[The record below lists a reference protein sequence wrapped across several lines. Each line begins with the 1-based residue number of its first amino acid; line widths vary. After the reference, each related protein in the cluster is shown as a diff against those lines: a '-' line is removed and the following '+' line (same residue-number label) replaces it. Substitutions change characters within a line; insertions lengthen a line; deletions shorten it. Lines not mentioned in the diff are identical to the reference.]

1 MRKNSIRPLVLAI
14 FAATAF
20 PTLADHTEL
29 DPLVVTA
36 PGMSEV
42 LKVTTDPKAPRQPIP
57 ASDGADLLKNIPG
70 FSVIRKGGTDG
81 DPVFRGMAASR
92 LSILLDGEAI
102 LGGCGSRMDPPTAY
116 VFPEAYESVTILKG
130 PQSVKYGS
138 GNSAGVVMFE
148 RATPEFYDQPVHGYV
163 SVLGGSF
170 GRNDQVA
177 QVQAGGE
184 QGYIELGGTRS
195 DMSNYKDGNGNK
207 VHSAYER
214 WSTNA
219 ALGWT
224 PTLDTKIE
232 VTAATSDGE
241 ARYADRGMD
250 GSEFNRTNYGLSF
263 QQKAISPIVEEVK
276 AKIYRNYVD
285 HVMDNYSLRNTPE
298 VETSMGSGI
307 YQPDPRAMNPDRETI
322 GANVGTTLRFGPHW
336 LFDVGA
342 DYQQND
348 HSDRMG
354 PGVNAY
360 KSKPRQDDLSFKTLG
375 MYTEMHYHFPGE
387 HGVFAGIRVNK
398 DEAEDLRA
406 NTNTSGE
413 TDTNWLTSGFLRYEH
428 QLDPTNRAYA
438 GVGYSERAADYW
450 ERTRNPD
457 GKMAMAAARISTF
470 DIDPEKVTQL
480 DIGLIHE
487 DKSLRGS
494 VSAFYA
500 YHDDYILIES
510 SQVMMMGKPATA
522 VNARN
527 IRATSYG
534 TEADI
539 SWQFSHHWNTDATVS
554 LVRGINDTD
563 DHALGQM
570 PAHEFRLG
578 LTYDNGVWSS
588 GALARFVNSQSHVAI
603 NQGNIVGQDIGETS
617 GFAVFSLNAGYRA
630 SEQLV
635 FTAGV
640 DNVFDR
646 NYAEH
651 LSKGDANVLSNTVA
665 EARVNELGR
674 NLWLKAQYKF

>member
-14 FAATAF
+14 FAATAL

-92 LSILLDGEAI
+92 LSILLDGETI

-148 RATPEFYDQPVHGYV
+148 RATPEFYDKPVHGYV
-163 SVLGGSF
+163 SLMGGSF
-170 GRNDQVA
+170 DRNDQVA
-177 QVQAGGE
+177 QIQAGGE
-184 QGYIELGGTRS
+184 KGYLELGGTRS
-195 DMSNYKDGNGNK
+195 DMSNYKDGDGTK
-207 VHSAYER
+207 IHSAYER

-232 VTAATSDGE
+232 LTAAVSDGE

-250 GSEFNRTNYGLSF
+250 GSEFSRTNYGLSF
-263 QQKAISPIVEEVK
+263 QQKSISPIVEEVK

-285 HVMDNYSLRNTPE
+285 HVMDNYSLRETP
-298 VETSMGSGI
+298 TGKMAM
-307 YQPDPRAMNPDRETI
+307 AMNPDRETI
-322 GANVGTTLRFGPHW
+322 GANLGTTLRVNEHLTVDTGI
-336 LFDVGA
+336 

-348 HSDRMG
+348 HSSRMG
-354 PGVNAY
+354 MPSGMMAY
-360 KSKPRQDDLSFKTLG
+360 KNKPRTDNMNFSTLG
-375 MYTEMHYHFPGE
+375 IYSEFNYHFVGD
-387 HGVFAGIRVNK
+387 HGLFTGLRVNK
-398 DEAEDLRA
+398 DEAEDLRLAA
-406 NTNTSGE
+406 NTNTPNV
-413 TDTNWLTSGFLRYEH
+413 TDTNWLTSGFVRYEH

-438 GVGYSERAADYW
+438 GIGYSERAADFW
-450 ERTRNPD
+450 ERTRNKD
-457 GKMAMAAARISTF
+457 SFKTEA
-470 DIDPEKVTQL
+470 EKVTQL

-487 DKSLRGS
+487 GKSLRGS

-500 YHDDYILIES
+500 YHDDYILIDKTDPIIGIDS
-510 SQVMMMGKPATA
+510 
-522 VNARN
+522 RN

-539 SWQFSHHWNTDATVS
+539 SWQFAHNWNTDATVS
-554 LVRGINDTD
+554 MVRGINDTD
-563 DHALGQM
+563 DRALGQM
-570 PAHEFRLG
+570 PAHEFRMG

-651 LSKGDANVLSNTVA
+651 LSKGDVDVLGYATQQ
-665 EARVNELGR
+665 ARVNELGR

>member
-1 MRKNSIRPLVLAI
+1 MHKNSIRPLVLAI
-14 FAATAF
+14 FAATAM
-20 PTLADHTEL
+20 PALADHTEL

-36 PGMSEV
+36 PGMSEA

-92 LSILLDGEAI
+92 LSILLDGETI

-148 RATPEFYDQPVHGYV
+148 RATPEFYDQPVHGYA
-163 SVLGGSF
+163 SLMGGSF

-177 QVQAGGE
+177 QIQAGGE
-184 QGYIELGGTRS
+184 KGYIELGGTRS
-195 DMSNYKDGNGNK
+195 DMDNYKDGNGNK
-207 VHSAYER
+207 VHSAYQR
-214 WSTNA
+214 WSTNT

-232 VTAATSDGE
+232 LTAAVSDGE

-250 GSEFNRTNYGLSF
+250 GSEFSRTNYGLSF

-285 HVMDNYSLRNTPE
+285 HVMDNYSLRETPLA
-298 VETSMGSGI
+298 ETSMGSGV
-307 YQPDPRAMNPDRETI
+307 YVPNPRAMNPDRETI

-336 LFDVGA
+336 LLDIGA
-342 DYQQND
+342 DYQQNE

-360 KSKPRQDDLSFKTLG
+360 KTKPRTDDMSFKTIG
-375 MYTEMHYHFPGE
+375 AYTEVNYHFPGE
-387 HGVFAGIRVNK
+387 HGIFAGIRVNK
-398 DEAEDLRA
+398 DEAEDLRL
-406 NTNTSGE
+406 NTDTKGE
-413 TDTNWLTSGFLRYEH
+413 KDTNWLTSGFLRYEH

-457 GKMAMAAARISTF
+457 GKMPMASSRISTF
-470 DIDPEKVTQL
+470 EINPEKVTQL
-480 DIGLIHE
+480 DIGVIHE
-487 DKSLRGS
+487 GKELRGS

-500 YHDDYILIES
+500 YHEDYILIE
-510 SQVMMMGKPATA
+510 QVSMGSMNG
-522 VNARN
+522 VDARN

-539 SWQFSHHWNTDATVS
+539 SWQFAHHWNTDATVS

-563 DHALGQM
+563 DRALGQM
-570 PAHEFRLG
+570 PAHEFRMG

-588 GALARFVNSQSHVAI
+588 GALGRFVNSQSHVAI
-603 NQGNIVGQDIGETS
+603 GQGNIVGQDIGETS

-630 SEQLV
+630 TEQLV
-635 FTAGV
+635 FTAGI
-640 DNVFDR
+640 DNIFDR

-651 LSKGDANVLSNTVA
+651 LSKGDANVLGYA
-665 EARVNELGR
+665 LQEARVNELGR

>member
-1 MRKNSIRPLVLAI
+1 MHKNSIRPLVLAI
-14 FAATAF
+14 FAATAM
-20 PTLADHTEL
+20 PALADHTEL

-36 PGMSEV
+36 PGMSEA

-130 PQSVKYGS
+130 PQSVKHGS
-138 GNSAGVVMFE
+138 GSSAGVVMFE
-148 RATPEFYDQPVHGYV
+148 RATPEFYDKPVHGYA
-163 SVLGGSF
+163 SLMGGSF

-177 QVQAGGE
+177 QIQAGGE
-184 QGYIELGGTRS
+184 KGYIELGGTRS
-195 DMSNYKDGNGNK
+195 DMDNYKDGNGNK
-207 VHSAYER
+207 VHSAYQR
-214 WSTNA
+214 WSTNT

-232 VTAATSDGE
+232 LTAAVSDGE

-250 GSEFNRTNYGLSF
+250 GSEFSRTNYGLSF

-285 HVMDNYSLRNTPE
+285 HVMDNYSLRETPTGE
-298 VETSMGSGI
+298 MA
-307 YQPDPRAMNPDRETI
+307 RAMNPDRETI
-322 GANVGTTLRFGPHW
+322 GANIGTTLRFGPH
-336 LFDVGA
+336 LTMDSGI
-342 DYQQND
+342 DYQQNE

-360 KSKPRQDDLSFKTLG
+360 KSKAREDNMRFKTAG
-375 MYTEMHYHFPGE
+375 FYTEMHYHFPDE

-457 GKMAMAAARISTF
+457 GKMPMAPSRISTF
-470 DIDPEKVTQL
+470 EVNPEKVTQL
-480 DIGLIHE
+480 DIGVIHE
-487 DKSLRGS
+487 GKELRGS

-500 YHDDYILIES
+500 YHEDYILIE
-510 SQVMMMGKPATA
+510 QVGMGNMSG
-522 VNARN
+522 VDARN

-539 SWQFSHHWNTDATVS
+539 SWQF
-554 LVRGINDTD
+554 
-563 DHALGQM
+563 
-570 PAHEFRLG
+570 AHR
-578 LTYDNGVWSS
+578 
-588 GALARFVNSQSHVAI
+588 
-603 NQGNIVGQDIGETS
+603 
-617 GFAVFSLNAGYRA
+617 
-630 SEQLV
+630 SE
-635 FTAGV
+635 
-640 DNVFDR
+640 
-646 NYAEH
+646 E
-651 LSKGDANVLSNTVA
+651 
-665 EARVNELGR
+665 
-674 NLWLKAQYKF
+674 

>member
-1 MRKNSIRPLVLAI
+1 MHKNSIRPLVLAI
-14 FAATAF
+14 FAATAM
-20 PTLADHTEL
+20 PALADHTEL

-36 PGMSEV
+36 PGMSEA

-130 PQSVKYGS
+130 PQSVKHGS
-138 GNSAGVVMFE
+138 GSSAGVVMFE
-148 RATPEFYDQPVHGYV
+148 RATPEFYDKPVHGYA
-163 SVLGGSF
+163 SLMGGSF

-177 QVQAGGE
+177 QIQAGGE
-184 QGYIELGGTRS
+184 KGYIELGGTRS
-195 DMSNYKDGNGNK
+195 DMDNYKDGNGNK
-207 VHSAYER
+207 VHSAYQR
-214 WSTNA
+214 WSTNT

-232 VTAATSDGE
+232 LTAAVSDGE

-250 GSEFNRTNYGLSF
+250 GSEFSRTNYGLSF

-285 HVMDNYSLRNTPE
+285 HVMDNYSLRTTPLD
-298 VETSMGSGI
+298 TNGD
-307 YQPDPRAMNPDRETI
+307 PNPRAMNPDRETI

-336 LFDVGA
+336 LVDVGA
-342 DYQQND
+342 DYQQNE

-360 KSKPRQDDLSFKTLG
+360 KSKPRTDDMSFKTTG
-375 MYTEMHYHFPGE
+375 VYTQVHYHFPEE
-387 HGVFAGIRVNK
+387 HGIFAGIRVNK

-457 GKMAMAAARISTF
+457 GKMPMAPSRISTF
-470 DIDPEKVTQL
+470 EVNPEKVTQL
-480 DIGLIHE
+480 DIGVIHE
-487 DKSLRGS
+487 GKELRGS

-500 YHDDYILIES
+500 YHEDYILIE
-510 SQVMMMGKPATA
+510 QVGMGNMSG
-522 VNARN
+522 VDARN

-539 SWQFSHHWNTDATVS
+539 SWQFAHHWNTDATVS
-554 LVRGINDTD
+554 MVRGINDTD
-563 DHALGQM
+563 DRALGQM
-570 PAHEFRLG
+570 PAHEFRMG

-603 NQGNIVGQDIGETS
+603 GQGNIVGQDIGETS

-630 SEQLV
+630 TEQLV
-635 FTAGV
+635 FTAGI
-640 DNVFDR
+640 DNIFDR

-651 LSKGDANVLSNTVA
+651 LSKGDANVLGYA
-665 EARVNELGR
+665 LQEARVNELGR

>member
-1 MRKNSIRPLVLAI
+1 MHKNTIRPLVLAI
-14 FAATAF
+14 FAATVL
-20 PTLADHTEL
+20 PTFADNAEL
-29 DPLVVTA
+29 DTLVVTA
-36 PGMSEV
+36 PGMSET

-57 ASDGADLLKNIPG
+57 ASDGAELLKNIPG

-81 DPVFRGMAASR
+81 DPMFRGMAASR
-92 LSILLDGEAI
+92 LSILLDGETI

-130 PQSVKYGS
+130 PQSVKHGS
-138 GNSAGVVMFE
+138 GSSAGVVMFE
-148 RATPEFYDQPVHGYV
+148 RATPEFYDKPVHGYA
-163 SVLGGSF
+163 SLMGGSF

-177 QVQAGGE
+177 QIQAGGE
-184 QGYIELGGTRS
+184 KGYIELGGTRS
-195 DMSNYKDGNGNK
+195 DMDNYKDGNGNK
-207 VHSAYER
+207 VHSAYQR
-214 WSTNA
+214 WSTNT

-232 VTAATSDGE
+232 LTAAVSDGE
-241 ARYADRGMD
+241 ACYADRGMD
-250 GSEFNRTNYGLSF
+250 GSEFSRTNYGLSF

-285 HVMDNYSLRNTPE
+285 HVMDNYSLRETPTGE
-298 VETSMGSGI
+298 MA
-307 YQPDPRAMNPDRETI
+307 RAMNPDRETI
-322 GANVGTTLRFGPHW
+322 GANLGTTLRLSEHLTMDSGI
-336 LFDVGA
+336 
-342 DYQQND
+342 DYQQNE

-360 KSKPRQDDLSFKTLG
+360 KSKAREDNMRFKTAG
-375 MYTEMHYHFPGE
+375 FYTEMHYHFPDE

-457 GKMAMAAARISTF
+457 GKMPMAPSRISTF

-487 DKSLRGS
+487 GKELRGS

-500 YHDDYILIES
+500 YHEDYILIE
-510 SQVMMMGKPATA
+510 QVGMGNMSG
-522 VNARN
+522 VDARN

-539 SWQFSHHWNTDATVS
+539 SWQFAHHWNTDATLS

-563 DHALGQM
+563 DRALGQM
-570 PAHEFRLG
+570 PAHEFRMG

-588 GALARFVNSQSHVAI
+588 GALARFVNSQSHVAVG
-603 NQGNIVGQDIGETS
+603 QGNIVGQDIGETS

-630 SEQLV
+630 NEQLT
-635 FTAGV
+635 FTAGI
-640 DNVFDR
+640 DNLFDR

-651 LSKGDANVLSNTVA
+651 LSKGDANVLGYAVQET
-665 EARVNELGR
+665 RVNELGR
-674 NLWLKAQYKF
+674 NFWLKAQYKF

>member
-1 MRKNSIRPLVLAI
+1 MHKNSIRPLVLAI
-14 FAATAF
+14 FAATAM
-20 PTLADHTEL
+20 PALADHTEL

-36 PGMSEV
+36 PGMSEA

-130 PQSVKYGS
+130 PQSVKHGS
-138 GNSAGVVMFE
+138 GSSAGVVMFE
-148 RATPEFYDQPVHGYV
+148 RATPEFYDKPVHGYA
-163 SVLGGSF
+163 SLMGGSF

-177 QVQAGGE
+177 QIQAGGE
-184 QGYIELGGTRS
+184 KGYIELGGTRS
-195 DMSNYKDGNGNK
+195 DMDNYKDGNGNK
-207 VHSAYER
+207 VHSAYQR
-214 WSTNA
+214 WSTNT

-232 VTAATSDGE
+232 LTAAVSDGE

-250 GSEFNRTNYGLSF
+250 GSEFSRTNYGLSF

-285 HVMDNYSLRNTPE
+285 HVMDNYSLRTTPLNTNGDPN
-298 VETSMGSGI
+298 
-307 YQPDPRAMNPDRETI
+307 PRAMNPDRETI

-336 LFDVGA
+336 LVDVGA
-342 DYQQND
+342 DYQQNE

-360 KSKPRQDDLSFKTLG
+360 KSKPRTDDMSFKTTG
-375 MYTEMHYHFPGE
+375 VYTQVHYHFPEE
-387 HGVFAGIRVNK
+387 HGIFAGIRVNK
-398 DEAEDLRA
+398 DQAEDLRA

-438 GVGYSERAADYW
+438 GVGYSQRAADYW

-457 GKMAMAAARISTF
+457 GKKPTELSRISTF
-470 DIDPEKVTQL
+470 EVNPEKVTQL
-480 DIGLIHE
+480 DIGVIHE
-487 DKSLRGS
+487 SKELRGS

-500 YHDDYILIES
+500 YHDDYILIE
-510 SQVMMMGKPATA
+510 QTGMNNGVD
-522 VNARN
+522 ARN
-527 IRATSYG
+527 IRATSFG

-539 SWQFSHHWNTDATVS
+539 SWQFAHHWNTDATVS
-554 LVRGINDTD
+554 MVRGINDTD
-563 DHALGQM
+563 DRALGQM

-603 NQGNIVGQDIGETS
+603 GQGNIVGQDIGETS

-630 SEQLV
+630 TEQLV
-635 FTAGV
+635 FTAGI
-640 DNVFDR
+640 DNIFDR

-651 LSKGDANVLSNTVA
+651 LSKGDANVLGYA
-665 EARVNELGR
+665 LQEARVNELGR

>member
-1 MRKNSIRPLVLAI
+1 MHKNSIRPLVLAI
-14 FAATAF
+14 FAATAM
-20 PTLADHTEL
+20 PALADHTEL

-36 PGMSEV
+36 PGMSEA

-130 PQSVKYGS
+130 PQSVKHGS
-138 GNSAGVVMFE
+138 GSSAGVVMFE
-148 RATPEFYDQPVHGYV
+148 RATPEFYDKPVHGYV
-163 SVLGGSF
+163 SLLGGSF

-195 DMSNYKDGNGNK
+195 DMDNYKDGNGNK

-232 VTAATSDGE
+232 LTAAVSDGE
-241 ARYADRGMD
+241 ARYADRDMD
-250 GSEFNRTNYGLSF
+250 GSEFSRTNYGLSF

-285 HVMDNYSLRNTPE
+285 HVMDNYSLRDTP
-298 VETSMGSGI
+298 TGKMAM
-307 YQPDPRAMNPDRETI
+307 AMNPDRETI

-342 DYQQND
+342 DYQQNE

-354 PGVNAY
+354 MPSGMMAY
-360 KSKPRQDDLSFKTLG
+360 KNKPRKDDLSFKTVG
-375 MYTEMHYHFPGE
+375 VYTQVHYHFPGE
-387 HGVFAGIRVNK
+387 HGIFAGIRVNK
-398 DEAEDLRA
+398 DEAEDLR
-406 NTNTSGE
+406 TNTDTNGQ
-413 TDTNWLTSGFLRYEH
+413 TDTNWLTSGFVRYEH
-428 QLDPTNRAYA
+428 QLDATNRAYA
-438 GVGYSERAADYW
+438 GVGYSQRAADYW

-457 GKMAMAAARISTF
+457 GKKPTDASRISTF
-470 DIDPEKVTQL
+470 DIDPENVTQL
-480 DIGLIHE
+480 DIGLMHE
-487 DKSLRGS
+487 AKELRGS

-500 YHDDYILIES
+500 YHEDYILIE
-510 SQVMMMGKPATA
+510 QVSMGSMSG
-522 VNARN
+522 VDARN
-527 IRATSYG
+527 IRATSFG

-539 SWQFSHHWNTDATVS
+539 SWQFAHHWNTDATVS
-554 LVRGINDTD
+554 LVRGKNETD
-563 DHALGQM
+563 DRALGQM

-588 GALARFVNSQSHVAI
+588 GALARFVNSQDRVAI
-603 NQGNIVGQDIGETS
+603 GQGNIVGQDIGETS

-630 SEQLV
+630 TENLI
-635 FTAGV
+635 FTAGI
-640 DNVFDR
+640 DNLFDR

-651 LSKGDANVLSNTVA
+651 LSKGDANVLSNTIADV
-665 EARVNELGR
+665 RVNELGR
-674 NLWLKAQYKF
+674 NMWLKAQYKF

>member
-1 MRKNSIRPLVLAI
+1 MHKNSIRPLVLAI
-14 FAATAF
+14 FAATAM
-20 PTLADHTEL
+20 PALADHTEL

-36 PGMSEV
+36 PGMSEA

-130 PQSVKYGS
+130 PQSVKHGS
-138 GNSAGVVMFE
+138 GSSAGVVMFE
-148 RATPEFYDQPVHGYV
+148 RATPEFYDKPVHGYA
-163 SVLGGSF
+163 SLMGGSF

-177 QVQAGGE
+177 QIQAGGE
-184 QGYIELGGTRS
+184 KGYIELGGTRS
-195 DMSNYKDGNGNK
+195 DMDNYKDGNGNK
-207 VHSAYER
+207 VHSAYQR
-214 WSTNA
+214 WSTNT

-232 VTAATSDGE
+232 LTAAVSDGE

-250 GSEFNRTNYGLSF
+250 GSEFSRTNYGLSF

-285 HVMDNYSLRNTPE
+285 HVMDNYSLRTTPLNTNGDPN
-298 VETSMGSGI
+298 
-307 YQPDPRAMNPDRETI
+307 PRAMNPDRETI

-336 LFDVGA
+336 LVDVGA
-342 DYQQND
+342 DYQQNE

-354 PGVNAY
+354 SGVNAY
-360 KSKPRQDDLSFKTLG
+360 KSMPRTDDMSFKTTG
-375 MYTEMHYHFPGE
+375 VYTQVHYHFPEE
-387 HGVFAGIRVNK
+387 HGIFAGIRVNK

-457 GKMAMAAARISTF
+457 GKMPMAPSRISTF
-470 DIDPEKVTQL
+470 EVNPEKVTQL
-480 DIGLIHE
+480 DIGVIHE
-487 DKSLRGS
+487 GKELRGS

-500 YHDDYILIES
+500 YHEDYILIE
-510 SQVMMMGKPATA
+510 QVGMGNMSG
-522 VNARN
+522 VDARN

-539 SWQFSHHWNTDATVS
+539 SWQFAHHWNTDATVS
-554 LVRGINDTD
+554 LVRGKNKTD
-563 DHALGQM
+563 NRALGQM

-603 NQGNIVGQDIGETS
+603 GQGNIVGQDIGETS

-630 SEQLV
+630 TEQLV
-635 FTAGV
+635 FTAGI
-640 DNVFDR
+640 DNIFDR

-651 LSKGDANVLSNTVA
+651 LSKGDANVLGYA
-665 EARVNELGR
+665 LQEARVNELGR